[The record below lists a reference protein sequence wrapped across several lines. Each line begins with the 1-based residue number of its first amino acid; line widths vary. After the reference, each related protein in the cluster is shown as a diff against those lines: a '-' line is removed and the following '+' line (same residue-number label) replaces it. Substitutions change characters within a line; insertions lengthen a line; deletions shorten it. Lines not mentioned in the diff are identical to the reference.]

1 MVSNDASSRKIKE
14 DKYKILRMSLILGD
28 GADKA
33 SVIEDFRE
41 SALEVDEMNQE
52 TYENGLRTRY
62 YDTLTIEEEKKKL
75 EDLVNYIGGRIEQ
88 REALVNDFLNVTGKE
103 LIGLDNVT
111 DAYRLD
117 DFKTRLM
124 YIEEYLDNTANIDNI
139 NKEIVKI
146 NEELLKSKEE
156 KQRLEDCNIVFEDK
170 LVKSFEEI
178 IDSKYK
184 SYDGVS
190 INQELLEVSS
200 LVNDSK
206 KNLDVFSKA
215 FNSLKQAGLSG
226 REEREYSGYVN
237 NAAKTY
243 YDNKELEF
251 LLRIYACLRE
261 KYQDYG
267 QLVEKR
273 EKIQGI
279 IKERVSLRE
288 SLKIGIE
295 DSLKNFVKLFN
306 SQHEEIKAQSD
317 IIETI
322 SKLEKDLEVNKG
334 ILLKYEEAN
343 QKVEILSILRE
354 FCVINDESEYSD
366 VRNDEASIDS
376 NDNNYVTDFSFDSNY
391 VVDNSY
397 ESDLSDG
404 NYKSEVSNEDIIVST
419 GDVSLK
425 REVDLEPVVEQ
436 FKADSLDPVFS
447 TREYKDNE
455 IVKIEEAI
463 GFDLDKINN
472 KANSVMLK
480 VGSMLGISLENEI
493 SSSNIPSRGDGISPV
508 ETVEVGVREE
518 TIPSVVATDTSI
530 GDSNQSD
537 VFNGMPDLPTVSSLT
552 SNGSIS
558 SNTDVVQDFW
568 GSDANDSFDF
578 PDINQWGGN

>member
-334 ILLKYEEAN
+334 ILLKYEDAN

-376 NDNNYVTDFSFDSNY
+376 DDNNYVTDFSFDSNY

-480 VGSMLGISLENEI
+480 VGSMLGISLENEV

>member
-391 VVDNSY
+391 DVDNSY